1 MDVIHRLEA
10 IEAIKLL
17 KARYF
22 RGVDTGD
29 GALVR
34 SVLAEDCVLDY
45 TDCFVDPLTGQDHF
59 PALSMIMRGRAA
71 YSGNG
76 LAGIGVISSRS
87 EAVCGRRITSATGTV
102 RCCSSSWP

>member
-29 GALVR
+29 APW
-34 SVLAEDCVLDY
+34 Y
-45 TDCFVDPLTGQDHF
+45 
-59 PALSMIMRGRAA
+59 AA
-71 YSGNG
+71 
-76 LAGIGVISSRS
+76 SSR
-87 EAVCGRRITSATGTV
+87 RIAYWTIPIVS
-102 RCCSSSWP
+102 